1 MEKREVTDLFLY
13 KYMKIVDETIINT
26 IENQVDQEYIFSKG
40 FEEKMKKVIREE
52 EQMRLDVLK
61 GIARKVAVLLIV
73 LLGAFMAVTM
83 SVEAYREKFFSHI
96 KNIFEDSFVNVY
108 FVENEVEVFE
118 EYDWEYIPE
127 GYSLVEDNLNGNTSI
142 KIYRNSNSNLIVI
155 NQQLISDQS
164 QIYFD
169 SEYTKEENILINEN
183 ILTIYFYEN
192 SYKCAYYEEENYVFI
207 LNSDTLNIKE
217 IEMVFLNLKKK

>member
-1 MEKREVTDLFLY
+1 MGKQEVTDLFLY

-26 IENQVDQEYIFSKG
+26 IENQVDQEYTFSKG

-52 EQMRLDVLK
+52 EQMRLNVLK
-61 GIARKVAVLLIV
+61 GIARKVAVLLIA

-127 GYSLVEDNLNGNTSI
+127 GYSLVDKKLNENASMKEYGNATGD
-142 KIYRNSNSNLIVI
+142 LITLD
-155 NQQLISDQS
+155 QLLISNQS
-164 QIYFD
+164 KIHFD
-169 SEYTKEENILINEN
+169 LEYLSEDKIIINEN
-183 ILTIYFYEN
+183 ILIIYSYEEEFK
-192 SYKCAYYEEENYVFI
+192 SAYYEYENYVFI
-207 LNSDTLNIKE
+207 LTSDTLDMTE
-217 IEMVFLNLKKK
+217 IEMVFSNLKKK